1 MSSMS
6 NFTVLS
12 AGILS
17 LLQDRGRFG
26 QSELGLT
33 NGGPV
38 DAYSADIANALLD
51 NDSNATLIE
60 CSVGGLQLQANCAS
74 YIAITGAELSVSIN
88 GQDAPMWTTLAISAG
103 DIIELGMVTAGLRA
117 YVAVAQGFNVQ
128 PQFTS
133 TATVLREKV
142 GGLNG
147 DKLQAGDTLAVTSV
161 SSCMK
166 RSLATEHRRKFNN
179 TLTLRLIE
187 GYQAKQFIA
196 TERQRFYLHP
206 YTVTPQSDR
215 MGYKLKGSAIQCQQQ
230 SLLSEGIC
238 YGAVQIP
245 PDGQPIVLLNDRQ
258 TLGGYPKIGSVLS
271 LDCALLAQASPGTQ
285 VYFTPISIEQA
296 HNALCLADVYFKS
309 ITQQWTL
316 S

>member
-1 MSSMS
+1 MSS
-6 NFTVLS
+6 FTVLS

-26 QSELGLT
+26 QSALGLT

-38 DAYSADIANALLD
+38 DAYSADMANALLG

-88 GQDAPMWTTLAISAG
+88 SQDAPMWTTLAISAG
-103 DIIELGMVTAGLRA
+103 DIIELGMVSAGLRA
-117 YVAVAQGFNVQ
+117 YVAVAQGFKIQ

-147 DKLQAGDTLAVTSV
+147 NKLQAGDKLATENITSGV
-161 SSCMK
+161 K
-166 RSLATEHRRKFNN
+166 RSLAPIYQRQFNN
-179 TLTLRLIE
+179 SLTLRLVE
-187 GYQAKQFIA
+187 GYQANQFSTI
-196 TERQRFYLHP
+196 ERQRFYLHP

-296 HNALCLADVYFKS
+296 HNALCLADVHFKR

-316 S
+316 P